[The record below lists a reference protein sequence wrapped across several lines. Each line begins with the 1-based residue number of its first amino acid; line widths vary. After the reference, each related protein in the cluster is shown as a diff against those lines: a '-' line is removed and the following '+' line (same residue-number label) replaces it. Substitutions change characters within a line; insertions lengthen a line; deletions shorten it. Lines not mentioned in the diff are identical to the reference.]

1 MDHDHPRT
9 PVSIPDQPAPTKLR
23 YSSIDTLRGFA
34 LLGILVPN
42 IWFFAW
48 PMVAGTK
55 PDAIMSASSA
65 NHLAHDITSTLF
77 LGKFMF
83 LFALLFGSGV
93 IMYARKFDQK
103 TRSVC
108 ADCGYDL
115 ADLPKDV
122 NCPEC
127 NSSSRATA
135 FAKRTLANGA
145 SLWYIRCAVLL
156 FFGLIHAYVF
166 WYGDILTFYAIA
178 GLTLLWWVR
187 RLNPKLQLWGGLGLY
202 FFGASFMIGFS
213 FLGLWALNN
222 GHITTEELT
231 GNAAAE
237 IKGYTGSFLDAF
249 LVRFPT
255 TLSFQL
261 MFGVFFIPALWGIM
275 TAGMGLTRLWF
286 LSGERPTRFYA
297 ILALVLLPVGLITSY
312 LAYTGTHSIYEEN
325 AGFVWQSLA
334 QPVGV
339 PLAFGYASLIIA
351 LSKIRA
357 AKLITV
363 PLAAVGRMALSN
375 YFAHTL
381 LCTTFFYG
389 YGLGYFAQI
398 EYPQLWLVVLSV
410 WAFNIVFSLLWLR
423 AFRMGPFEWVWRCLT
438 YRQLVPIR

>member
-1 MDHDHPRT
+1 MELTQPNQTEHT
-9 PVSIPDQPAPTKLR
+9 PDQPTRPAPARLR

-48 PMVAGTK
+48 PMIAGTN
-55 PDAIMSASSA
+55 PDEVMSQSHA

-93 IMYARKFDQK
+93 VMYGRKYD
-103 TRSVC
+103 T
-108 ADCGYDL
+108 ADEQGNFHTKL
-115 ADLPKDV
+115 
-122 NCPEC
+122 
-127 NSSSRATA
+127 SR
-135 FAKRTLANGA
+135 GA

-156 FFGLIHAYVF
+156 FFGMIHAYLF
-166 WYGDILTFYAIA
+166 WYGDILTFYAVA

-202 FFGASFMIGFS
+202 FAGASLMIGFA
-213 FLGLWALNN
+213 FLGLWALSE
-222 GHITTEELT
+222 GHITAEELS
-231 GNAAAE
+231 GNAE
-237 IKGYTGSFLDAF
+237 KEVEGYTGSVIDAF
-249 LVRFPT
+249 MVRFPT
-255 TLSFQL
+255 TLQFQF

-275 TAGMGLTRLWF
+275 TAGMGLTRLGF
-286 LSGERPTRFYA
+286 LTGERSTRFYA
-297 ILALVLLPVGLITSY
+297 LLALILLPTGLATTY
-312 LAYTGTHSIYEEN
+312 LAYQGVQSAYEQN
-325 AGFVWQSLA
+325 AGFVWQAVS
-334 QPVGV
+334 QPIGV
-339 PLAFGYASLIIA
+339 PLAIGYASLIIA
-351 LSKIRA
+351 LSKFSL
-357 AKLITV
+357 AKIITT
-363 PLAAVGRMALSN
+363 PLAAVGRMALTN

-423 AFRMGPFEWVWRCLT
+423 VFKMGPFEWLWRCLT